1 MAGGEG
7 DVPLTYD
14 GAPGTDFLV
23 TADGGAD
30 SIVGYTTGQIGR
42 FEQLGEWTIMDVAN
56 SVGIYLDEGS
66 FIKIKRQMCYLPP
79 VDMGSGWLSTNHYF
93 GFDSKVQKYI
103 FGDSDG
109 SSSSATEVSNSPG
122 YVGRYED
129 WEAWYN
135 DPAGYAARATTG
147 YYQYLDFYDYHDR
160 YFGRPVSSDGYPTE
174 TPGLMLSYNRDDN
187 QLLRYNKVTYAYRD
201 DHFFGGYPV
210 VDANTTHAIN
220 NSLESAYSTDEGD
233 SSFTY
238 EWISAFTPNIAGSL
252 PGTTDGTP
260 AFTSSVYDVLFG
272 AEYETFTTWCTYFTY
287 AYADLSAAITTRYRT
302 PEMASI
308 KMESVIKSLAAE
320 AATQKISSSSKFSE
334 NKQVAKKFSKNSL
347 SAIVRGAPSITQMGD
362 ATISTSDPE
371 MFTYDT
377 EGGADMPEGGADD
390 YSY

>member
-7 DVPLTYD
+7 DVPVTYD
-14 GAPGTDFLV
+14 GAPGTDFMV
-23 TADGGAD
+23 TADGGVE

-79 VDMGSGWLSTNHYF
+79 VDAASGWLSPNHFF

-109 SSSSATEVSNSPG
+109 GSSSASEVSNSPG

-129 WEAWYN
+129 WEAWFN
-135 DPAGYAARATTG
+135 DPAGYAARNTTG

-174 TPGLMLSYNRDDN
+174 SPGLMLSYNRDDN
-187 QLLRYNKVTYAYRD
+187 QLLRYNKVAYAYKD
-201 DHFFGGYPV
+201 DHAFGGYPV
-210 VDANTTHAIN
+210 VDASTTHSIN
-220 NSLESAYSTDEGD
+220 NALAGAYSTDD
-233 SSFTY
+233 MAYSD
-238 EWISAFTPNIAGSL
+238 EWIDAFTPGIAGSIDSTAGL
-252 PGTTDGTP
+252 
-260 AFTSSVYDVLFG
+260 TSVTYDVLFG
-272 AEYETFTTWCTYFTY
+272 AEYETFTTWCTFFNYVSG
-287 AYADLSAAITTRYRT
+287 DLSAAITTRYIT

-347 SAIVRGAPSITQMGD
+347 SAIVRGASSITQMGD